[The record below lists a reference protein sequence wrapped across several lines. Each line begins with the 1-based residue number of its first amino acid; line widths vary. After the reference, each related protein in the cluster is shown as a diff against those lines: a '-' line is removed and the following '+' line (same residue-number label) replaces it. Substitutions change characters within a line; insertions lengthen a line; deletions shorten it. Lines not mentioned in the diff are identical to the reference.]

1 MPKLPIF
8 SRNKKDQEDS
18 ASHQKPTPVWLV
30 AATWMIAFLMI
41 ALLGF
46 SLYQYF
52 SGHSLLAYIKL
63 PSSKSAESQAPSAL
77 PDFAPTKAY
86 NSVAR
91 STDPQT
97 VLPTGSRKDVVEYEV
112 ESGDTLFGLAKS
124 YSLEP
129 ESILWANFKSLHANP
144 HLIS

>member
-18 ASHQKPTPVWLV
+18 PSNQKPTPVWLM
-30 AATWMIAFLMI
+30 AATWVIAFLMI
-41 ALLGF
+41 ALLVF

-52 SGHSLLAYIKL
+52 SGRSLLALIKL
-63 PSSKSAESQAPSAL
+63 PSNTSAESQAPSVL
-77 PDFAPTKAY
+77 PDFSPTKAF

-97 VLPTGSRKDVVEYEV
+97 VLPTGSRKGIVEYQV
-112 ESGDTLFGLAKS
+112 EAGDTLFGLAKS

-129 ESILWANFKSLHANP
+129 ESILWANFKVCM
-144 HLIS
+144 IIRI

>member
-1 MPKLPIF
+1 M
-8 SRNKKDQEDS
+8 
-18 ASHQKPTPVWLV
+18 
-30 AATWMIAFLMI
+30 AATWVIAFLMI

-52 SGHSLLAYIKL
+52 SGRSLLAFIKL
-63 PSSKSAESQAPSAL
+63 PSSTSAESQAPSVL
-77 PDFAPTKAY
+77 PDFAPTKAF

-97 VLPTGSRKDVVEYEV
+97 VLPTGSRKGVVEYQV

-129 ESILWANFKSLHANP
+129 ESILWANFKVLA
-144 HLIS
+144 